1 MDVVYGCA
9 YADVGQ
15 VWVGVVVLV
24 SVGGCGGV
32 VVDLMKRKKMKMKM
46 RSVVVGVDVG
56 VGVVGDVGDVG
67 VGGHV
72 GFGVAVMVSV
82 VVGL

>member
-1 MDVVYGCA
+1 M
-9 YADVGQ
+9 
-15 VWVGVVVLV
+15 WVGVVDY
-24 SVGGCGGV
+24 
-32 VVDLMKRKKMKMKM
+32 VVDLKRMKMKMKM
-46 RSVVVGVDVG
+46 RSVDDG

-67 VGGHV
+67 DDEHV